1 MTIFRSERTCASYL
15 LGYILGFMAFSQRP
29 HSHEKWKIDFM
40 AKIEYNLTRGSDVI
54 RDGMYL
60 ELSEA
65 GASPLRQIAE
75 VFYSDVTHEF
85 SFSCYEG
92 YIPLEEIEKLIHE
105 AKKLLPPAKQE
116 S

>member
-1 MTIFRSERTCASYL
+1 
-15 LGYILGFMAFSQRP
+15 MANIQ
-29 HSHEKWKIDFM
+29 
-40 AKIEYNLTRGSDVI
+40 YNLTSGSHVI

-65 GASPLRQIAE
+65 GTSPLRPIAE

-92 YIPLEEIEKLIHE
+92 WIPLEEIEKLIHE
-105 AKKLLPPAKQE
+105 AKKLLPSAKQKP
-116 S
+116 

>member
-1 MTIFRSERTCASYL
+1 MFHITLMCD
-15 LGYILGFMAFSQRP
+15 
-29 HSHEKWKIDFM
+29 H
-40 AKIEYNLTRGSDVI
+40 DVI
-54 RDGMYL
+54 RDGKYL

-65 GASPLRQIAE
+65 ETSPLRKIAE

-92 YIPLEEIEKLIHE
+92 CILLEEIEKLIHK

-116 S
+116 P

>member
-1 MTIFRSERTCASYL
+1 
-15 LGYILGFMAFSQRP
+15 
-29 HSHEKWKIDFM
+29 M
-40 AKIEYNLTRGSDVI
+40 AKIQYNLTRGSDVI

-60 ELSEA
+60 ELSEV
-65 GASPLRQIAE
+65 GISPLRQIAE

-92 YIPLEEIEKLIHE
+92 CIPLEEIEKLIHE

-116 S
+116 F

>member
-1 MTIFRSERTCASYL
+1 MKSSIINGSEVSRLSVA
-15 LGYILGFMAFSQRP
+15 I
-29 HSHEKWKIDFM
+29 H
-40 AKIEYNLTRGSDVI
+40 I

-65 GASPLRQIAE
+65 GTSPFRQIAE

-92 YIPLEEIEKLIHE
+92 CIPLKEIEKLIHE

-116 S
+116 P